1 MKVTE
6 IFVSSFDNKGQL
18 PLYQSKVQAGF
29 PSPAED
35 DMDST
40 LDLNE
45 HLIRNPASTF
55 YVRVTGDSMIDAG
68 IKENDLLV
76 VDKSMQPSHNKIVIA
91 NVEGEFTVK
100 RLKII
105 NNEWFLVAENKNYPS
120 MKINNNISIWG
131 IVTAVIHQF

>member
-55 YVRVTGDSMIDAG
+55 YVRVTGDSMVDAG